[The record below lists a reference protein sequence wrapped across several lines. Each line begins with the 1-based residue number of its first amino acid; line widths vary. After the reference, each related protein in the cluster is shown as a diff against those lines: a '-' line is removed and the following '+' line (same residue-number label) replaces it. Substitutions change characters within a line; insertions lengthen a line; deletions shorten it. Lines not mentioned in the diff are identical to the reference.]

1 MNRICISIGD
11 YNGIGP
17 EVILKALNMGYA
29 EHEAVLILGAPEILN
44 HYSGILN
51 LDLNFSEIKQAAEM
65 KEAGVFVLNP
75 EPEATILIT
84 EGELSAD
91 AGRHAMKAV
100 ESGIEFCLK
109 NSCDALLT
117 APISKDA
124 IQQAGYDVP
133 GHTEYLAELTET
145 DEVLMTLV
153 SEGLRVALVTAHIPI
168 SDVSQAIKLELIRRK
183 CEILHQSLK
192 ADFGIEKPKIAV
204 FGLNPHAGD
213 GGVLG
218 REEQEIIE
226 PAIKSLQEQGIQ
238 AEGPFPADGFFG
250 MASHR
255 HYDAILAMYH
265 DQGLV
270 PFKAL
275 SFGKGVNFTA
285 GLPIIRT
292 SPDHGTAFA
301 IAGEGKAD
309 PSSFIQALTLAIQLA
324 GQRNG

>member
-17 EVILKALNMGYA
+17 EVILKALSMAYA
-29 EHEAVLILGAPEILN
+29 DQQAVLIIGAPEILD
-44 HYSGILN
+44 HYARSLS
-51 LDLNFSEIKQAAEM
+51 LDLHYEVVEQADALQ
-65 KEAGVFVLNP
+65 KACIYVLNP
-75 EPEATILIT
+75 EPEAAIRIQ
-84 EGELSAD
+84 EGILSAD
-91 AGRHAMKAV
+91 AGRHAMLAV
-100 ESGIEFCLK
+100 EKGIELCLEG
-109 NSCDALLT
+109 SCDALVT

-124 IQQAGYDVP
+124 IQQAGYEVP
-133 GHTEYLAELTET
+133 GHTEFLADLTET
-145 DEVLMTLV
+145 EEVLMTLV

-168 SDVSQAIKLELIRRK
+168 SDVSQSIRPELIRRK
-183 CEILHQSLK
+183 CEILNESLK
-192 ADFGIEKPKIAV
+192 ADFGIPEPRIAV

-218 REEQEIIE
+218 REEMEIIE
-226 PAIKSLQEQGIQ
+226 PAIKGLQAAGIR

-301 IAGEGKAD
+301 IAGQGKAD
-309 PSSFIQALTLAIQLA
+309 PSSFIQALTLSIELA
-324 GQRNG
+324 GARNG